1 MVFDFSIGALDRYL
15 QFLIVPLCVIA
26 GAIFAKYINFPRKL
40 GIIWPIL
47 ISILLIS
54 VQFFNHFVPSLY
66 PKTEWINR
74 ALSLKWN
81 FLFPFLGGSGPTP
94 FYVSFLFIALMWV
107 ICVLVSL
114 LALRKIELRRG
125 VLLGILILGFSYNM
139 VFAEEYLF
147 GKINGNSGDLI
158 KGAVAFIIKNPDI
171 KKVTVYNDNG
181 GNEVVRSGKYRKRL
195 YVDPKFDIVEKIKN
209 LNLYKEHYMVIDIP
223 HLDETSVYAKYFDT
237 CEVVYKKVSRKIS
250 STIYDCKNA
259 PDIKYDSLLYK

>member
-1 MVFDFSIGALDRYL
+1 MIQLIKALLFASPLLIVPFLFIDREIFSKTRVLFLFILLGLFFYILVFDFSIGALDRYL

-125 VLLGILILGFSYNM
+125 VLLGVLFFGFCYNI
-139 VFAEEYLF
+139 VF
-147 GKINGNSGDLI
+147 S
-158 KGAVAFIIKNPDI
+158 
-171 KKVTVYNDNG
+171 
-181 GNEVVRSGKYRKRL
+181 
-195 YVDPKFDIVEKIKN
+195 
-209 LNLYKEHYMVIDIP
+209 
-223 HLDETSVYAKYFDT
+223 
-237 CEVVYKKVSRKIS
+237 
-250 STIYDCKNA
+250 
-259 PDIKYDSLLYK
+259 